1 MASFL
6 TDLFTSIFTPGPTQ
20 SLLVATNVSFAA
32 LQVVL
37 LVLLVLTYS
46 VHFIVLSVL
55 CAGLWWSIN
64 WFAAELEIARQ
75 KEKEE
80 ESKRL
85 DEAQRQHLLSSD
97 DGSGTETEGCD
108 DRAQAQNLRPVAH
121 TAPPLENAEARLRK
135 RRSLGSST
143 GDLSTDSEWDKVEE
157 AEMELL
163 GLLDDTLRNMLY
175 VFPNLV
181 PDLGKCFNDSAFG
194 KSSTCSDKVVSL
206 MSISAEEDESTAI
219 WHAHRNSIAELIHTS
234 TLFEVG
240 NPSWPSSPLLL
251 LGTRG
256 NNSIMKLVRFLMK
269 CANET
274 VTIELKNG
282 TILHGT
288 ITSVSPQ
295 MNTALRAVKMT
306 QKGRDPISLD
316 TINIRGSTIRYYILP
331 DSLPLDTLLIDDAP
345 KPKNKARKEQ
355 ADRGTRGGRGG
366 RGRGRGGGGFR
377 GGRGRGGGRG
387 F

>member
-32 LQVVL
+32 LQLVL
-37 LVLLVLTYS
+37 LILLVLTYS
-46 VHFIVLSVL
+46 VHFLVLSVL

-64 WFAAELEIARQ
+64 WFAAELEVARQ

-80 ESKRL
+80 ETTRL
-85 DEAQRQHLLSSD
+85 DESQRQHLLSSD
-97 DGSGTETEGCD
+97 DGSGTETEAGD
-108 DRAQAQNLRPVAH
+108 DRTQSVNLRPVAH
-121 TAPPLENAEARLRK
+121 TAPPLENAEVRVRK
-135 RRSLGSST
+135 RRSLASST

-157 AEMELL
+157 AE
-163 GLLDDTLRNMLY
+163 
-175 VFPNLV
+175 
-181 PDLGKCFNDSAFG
+181 
-194 KSSTCSDKVVSL
+194 
-206 MSISAEEDESTAI
+206 
-219 WHAHRNSIAELIHTS
+219 
-234 TLFEVG
+234 
-240 NPSWPSSPLLL
+240 
-251 LGTRG
+251 
-256 NNSIMKLVRFLMK
+256 LVRFLMK

-355 ADRGTRGGRGG
+355 ADRGPRGGRGG